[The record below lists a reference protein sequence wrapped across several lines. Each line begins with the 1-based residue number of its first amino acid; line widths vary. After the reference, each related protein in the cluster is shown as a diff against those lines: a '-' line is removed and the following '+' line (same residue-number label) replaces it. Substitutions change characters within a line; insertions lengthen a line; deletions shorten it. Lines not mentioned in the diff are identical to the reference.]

1 MKKKTRRFH
10 SHAAS
15 PGIVIGRA
23 HRLENR
29 GSSFARTWI
38 KDSDVDEETGRF
50 KSAVQKAKEQLTH
63 IQAKMCRFQGH
74 DQIKIIESYRM
85 FLQDDMLVATTLKHI
100 VDFKINAEWA
110 LDKTLGHLK
119 LSFLNVNEEYFRERQ
134 QDIDYVGRRL
144 MDNLIGSPDLSF
156 SELPEEDAILVVHDL
171 SPAEVASL
179 PKDRVKGFIMEGGGE
194 TSHSAI
200 ISRALEIPAIFGVSE
215 IFDSV
220 DDGEML
226 ILDGIKGVLIASPT
240 HKELE
245 QYTNIQKKYLAL
257 EEILM
262 RETDLPAETQD
273 GFRLLIEA
281 NMEIV
286 EEIPSLLQ
294 HGAEGIGLYRTE
306 YLFLNRLEE
315 PSEDE
320 QYANY
325 VTVLSSLAPRPVTIR
340 TIDVGGDKL
349 TISQAYEIQTNP
361 ALGLRAI
368 RLCLRE
374 IPLFKTQ
381 LRALLRA
388 SVHGNLRILIPMIS
402 SLDELKQVKKILKEV
417 KKDLE
422 AAGIEYDRKVPLG
435 IMIEVPSA
443 VFMANELAREC
454 DFFSIGTNDLIQY
467 GLAIDRVNEQVAHL
481 YNPYHPA
488 VLRMIKRAVDAAQRA
503 GIDASICG
511 ELAGDPLAI
520 PLMVGLKLKALSMNP
535 ISIPRVKKILRSIT
549 REQSEKLLK
558 ETLTKTTADEVEK
571 YLRRKTS
578 HLLPTDVRRLH
589 IIDGQGI

>member
-1 MKKKTRRFH
+1 MKTRRFH
-10 SHAAS
+10 SHATS

-23 HRLENR
+23 YRLEHR
-29 GSSFARTWI
+29 GSPFARTWI
-38 KDSDVDEETGRF
+38 KDADVEQEVERF
-50 KSAVQKAKEQLTH
+50 KSSVQKAKEQLTH

-100 VDFKINAEWA
+100 RDSKINAEWA
-110 LDKTLGHLK
+110 LDKTLAHLK

-144 MDNLIGSPDLSF
+144 MDNLVGSPELSF
-156 SELPEEDAILVVHDL
+156 DDLPHEDAILVVHDL

-179 PKDRVKGFIMEGGGE
+179 PKERIGGFVMEGGGE

-200 ISRALEIPAIFGVSE
+200 ISRALEIPAMFGVAD
-215 IFDSV
+215 IFDGIE
-220 DDGEML
+220 DGETL
-226 ILDGIKGVLIASPT
+226 ILDGIKGMLIASPT
-240 HKELE
+240 AKELE
-245 QYTNIQKKYLAL
+245 QYRSIRKKYQAL
-257 EEILM
+257 EEILL
-262 RETDLPAETQD
+262 RETTLPAITQD
-273 GFRLLIEA
+273 GFRLMIEA

-286 EEIPSLLQ
+286 EEIPSILQ

-315 PSEDE
+315 PSEEE
-320 QYANY
+320 QFENY
-325 VTVLSSLAPRPVTIR
+325 VTVLENLSPKPVTIR
-340 TIDVGGDKL
+340 TIDLGGDKL
-349 TISQAYEIQTNP
+349 AISQAYEVQANP

-381 LRALLRA
+381 LRALYRS
-388 SVHGNLRILIPMIS
+388 SVHGKLRILIPMIS
-402 SLDELKQVKKILKEV
+402 SVDELLRVKKIVAEV
-417 KKDLE
+417 KQELLSKNVPFDDE
-422 AAGIEYDRKVPLG
+422 VPLG

-443 VFMANELAREC
+443 VFMAPELAAEA

-467 GLAIDRVNEQVAHL
+467 GLAIDRINEQVAHL

-488 VLRMIKRAVDAAQRA
+488 ILRMIKRTVDAAKKA
-503 GIDASICG
+503 KIDVGICG

-520 PLMVGLKLKALSMNP
+520 TLMVGMELDSLSMNP
-535 ISIPRVKKILRSIT
+535 VSIPRVKKILRAIT
-549 REQSEKLLK
+549 REQSVKALK
-558 ETLTKTTADEVEK
+558 ETLAKSTADEVEK
-571 YLRRKTS
+571 YLKRKTS
-578 HLLPTDVRRLH
+578 HLLPGDIRRLH
-589 IIDGQGI
+589 IIEDQGG

>member
-1 MKKKTRRFH
+1 MKTRRFH
-10 SHAAS
+10 SHATS

-23 HRLENR
+23 HRIEHR
-29 GSSFARTWI
+29 GSPFARTWI
-38 KDSDVDEETGRF
+38 KDADVEQEIDRF
-50 KSAVQKAKEQLTH
+50 KSSVQKAKEQLTH

-85 FLQDDMLVATTLKHI
+85 FLQDDMLVAATQKHI
-100 VDFKINAEWA
+100 RDFKINAEWA
-110 LDKTLGHLK
+110 LDKTLAHLK

-144 MDNLIGSPDLSF
+144 MDNLVGSPELSF
-156 SELPEEDAILVVHDL
+156 DGLPAGEAVLVVHDF

-179 PKDRVKGFIMEGGGE
+179 PRDRVRGFVMEGGGE

-200 ISRALEIPAIFGVSE
+200 IAKALEIPAMFGMGEVFDE
-215 IFDSV
+215 IG
-220 DDGEML
+220 DGEQV

-240 HKELE
+240 AKELE
-245 QYTNIQKKYLAL
+245 QYRSIQKKYEAL
-257 EEILM
+257 EEILL
-262 RETDLPAETQD
+262 RETNLPAVTKD
-273 GFRLLIEA
+273 GFRLMIEA

-286 EEIPSLLQ
+286 EEIPSIVQ

-306 YLFLNRLEE
+306 YLFLNRLDE
-315 PSEDE
+315 PSEEE
-320 QYANY
+320 QYENY
-325 VTVLSSLAPRPVTIR
+325 LTVLSRLAPKPVTIR
-340 TIDVGGDKL
+340 TIDLGGDKL
-349 TISQAYEIQTNP
+349 SISQSYEAQTNP

-381 LRALLRA
+381 LRALYRA

-402 SLDELKQVKKILKEV
+402 SVDEIRRVRKIVDEV
-417 KKDLE
+417 KNELAEKNLPFEKD
-422 AAGIEYDRKVPLG
+422 VPLG

-443 VFMANELAREC
+443 VFMASELAAYS

-488 VLRMIKRAVDAAQRA
+488 VLRMIKRTVDAAKKA
-503 GIDASICG
+503 GIEVGICG

-520 PLMVGLKLKALSMNP
+520 TLMVGMELNSLSMNP
-535 ISIPRVKKILRSIT
+535 VSIPRVKKILRAVT
-549 REQSEKLLK
+549 REQSATALK
-558 ETLTKTTADEVEK
+558 QALAKSTADEVER
-571 YLRRKTS
+571 YLKRKTS
-578 HLLPTDVRRLH
+578 HLLPGDVKRLH
-589 IIDGQGI
+589 IIEGQSA